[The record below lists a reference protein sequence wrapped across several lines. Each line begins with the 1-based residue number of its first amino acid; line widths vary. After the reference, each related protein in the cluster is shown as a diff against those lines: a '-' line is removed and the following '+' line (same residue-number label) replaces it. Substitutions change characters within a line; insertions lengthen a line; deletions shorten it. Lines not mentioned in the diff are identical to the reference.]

1 MKQLSIYFILSFILT
16 FSCKPKKEDPAPIQ
30 VDNTKNSNFNFYP
43 SGLFQLFFVTRI
55 SNYNGTKSIS
65 SSESL
70 FANFVSG
77 SKFVKAGKVSFGAN
91 ELSFD
96 STFSTYAIWDQPRT
110 VLPAKWDIVGSS
122 GYPSCSENIALL
134 PDTFALTSNSPD
146 TIVTTK
152 DLVLTLDKEII
163 SVDSIQVHLYPSSSG
178 NKQAFKTFPS
188 GKKTYNL
195 TSSELS
201 PLSSGI
207 LTDYILSIKA
217 SKQKDTLISGR
228 QYRFL
233 TIRAIEK
240 SVVVK

>member
-1 MKQLSIYFILSFILT
+1 M
-16 FSCKPKKEDPAPIQ
+16 
-30 VDNTKNSNFNFYP
+30 N
-43 SGLFQLFFVTRI
+43 
-55 SNYNGTKSIS
+55 
-65 SSESL
+65 
-70 FANFVSG
+70 G
-77 SKFVKAGKVSFGAN
+77 SKFVKAGKVSFGGN

-96 STFSTYAIWDQPRT
+96 STFSTYAIWDQQKT
-110 VLPAKWDIVGSS
+110 MLPAKWDIIGTN
-122 GYPSCSENIALL
+122 GYPSCSENIASL
-134 PDTFALTSNSPD
+134 PDTFALASNSPD

-152 DLVLTLDKEII
+152 DLVLTLDKDII

-178 NKQAFKTFPS
+178 NKQVFKTFAS

-201 PLSSGI
+201 PLSSGV

-217 SKQKDTLISGR
+217 SKQKDTIISGK